1 MPTHSNILAWRSPW
15 TEKFGGLQSMGLHNI
30 FLTLLI
36 LCFCFLLMPSL
47 PFFSPSFLSSLL
59 SSLFPSFLFTE
70 RETKGAEI
78 LK

>member
-1 MPTHSNILAWRSPW
+1 MPIPFLGREDPVEKGTATHSNILAWRSPW

-47 PFFSPSFLSSLL
+47 PFFFEYLRDLKQLL
-59 SSLFPSFLFTE
+59 SMT
-70 RETKGAEI
+70 
-78 LK
+78 